1 MVFREFR
8 LGCFPETYKKSDL
21 FYSIA
26 ATLHATIRSKLFA
39 AIKIEGSMM
48 RYRNLAGTDIAVSEV
63 GFGVWTIST
72 GWWGEVDNAKSIKL
86 LHSALDKGINYFDT
100 ADTYGSGKGETILA
114 DAFGGMRD
122 KVVISTKIGYDFYNH
137 TARRGQQERPQVWSE
152 DFLRFALGESLRRL
166 DTDYIDFL
174 QLHNVKMDA
183 VEDDG
188 LFELMDTIKAEGKI
202 RSYGIALG
210 PKIGWKDEGVKA
222 MRERDLSGV
231 QMIHNILEQNPGRSL
246 IEAATETDTSLIVR
260 VPHSSGMLE
269 GKYDENTTFADND
282 HRRHRPKEWL
292 IDGLK
297 KVEQLGFLTES
308 GERTLGQAALKFCL
322 ADAAV
327 VSTLPNIYDE
337 EQLEEFAAAPDV
349 PDLTDDELSRIADL
363 HESNFGIDKAVS
375 NQQSAIS

>member
-1 MVFREFR
+1 
-8 LGCFPETYKKSDL
+8 
-21 FYSIA
+21 
-26 ATLHATIRSKLFA
+26 
-39 AIKIEGSMM
+39 M
-48 RYRNLAGTDIAVSEV
+48 RYRNLAGTDVAVSEV

-72 GWWGEVDNAKSIKL
+72 GWWGEVDDEKSVKL
-86 LHSALDKGINYFDT
+86 LRSAFEKGINYFDT

-122 KVVISTKIGYDFYNH
+122 EVVVSTKIGYDFYNH

-152 DFLRFALGESLRRL
+152 EFLRFALDESLKRL

-188 LFELMDTIKAEGKI
+188 LFQLMDEIKSEGKI

-210 PKIGWKDEGVKA
+210 PKIGWKEEGIKA
-222 MRERDLSGV
+222 MRERGLAGV
-231 QMIHNILEQNPGRSL
+231 QMIHNILEQNPGRDL
-246 IEAATETDTSLIVR
+246 IEAASETATSLVVR

-269 GKYDENTTFADND
+269 GKYDENTTFGEND

-297 KVEQLGFLTES
+297 KVEQLRFLTES

-322 ADAAV
+322 ADDAV
-327 VSTLPNIYDE
+327 ASTLPNIYDE

-349 PDLTDDELSRIADL
+349 PDLTEEELSRIAEL
-363 HESNFGIDKAVS
+363 YESNFGISEASGHRLQASGK
-375 NQQSAIS
+375 NE